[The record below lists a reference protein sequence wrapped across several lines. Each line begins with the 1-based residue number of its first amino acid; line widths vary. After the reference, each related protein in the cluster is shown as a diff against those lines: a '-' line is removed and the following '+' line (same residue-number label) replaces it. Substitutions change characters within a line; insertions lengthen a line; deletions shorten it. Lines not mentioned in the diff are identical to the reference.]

1 MMRERSAD
9 PALARLAHRRARRLP
24 ELLPA
29 SVARRTETGE
39 LRAHSA
45 EPTQNVAGH
54 ALLGNMTVLEGCA
67 LPAAT
72 AAAAVATIS
81 ACQWRRRGAEL
92 SRRSAACEAELEGL
106 REQARVREDEL
117 VQLRKDVGSRD
128 GELERLL
135 KSNRQLAQQH
145 QALAGI
151 PPRLVVPEPPKNRLE
166 LTAGEPG
173 ERVLRL
179 QAELDRRRNGGKR
192 RAKRR
197 EPLTIDSAY
206 DVEGSGGRPAEVKVE
221 MNAAVCEALRR
232 CDPDLESWVRADTRH
247 ILLVIDSPAL
257 GSAAALVDAFPG
269 LANSQQIVIPQYDTA
284 HYVQSIN
291 SPLPNAYV
299 GVRMQRLDQ
308 WLCANASRKFQCR
321 LFLADV
327 ESAFLGHQNRQL
339 CPADDLLRYLRY
351 GYAADRSVL
360 VLTFDMRSGKHRPL
374 ACQHESSAHCS
385 QRCAHRCNLHDRYFQ
400 LHVLSLLPLLPSLLL
415 RVLLLLCVLSMLQSS
430 QH

>member
-1 MMRERSAD
+1 
-9 PALARLAHRRARRLP
+9 
-24 ELLPA
+24 
-29 SVARRTETGE
+29 
-39 LRAHSA
+39 
-45 EPTQNVAGH
+45 
-54 ALLGNMTVLEGCA
+54 MTAVGSWG

-72 AAAAVATIS
+72 AAAAVATVS
-81 ACQWRRRGAEL
+81 ACQWRRRGLEL
-92 SRRSAACEAELEGL
+92 SRQNAACETELDQL
-106 REQARVREDEL
+106 REQAQAQQSEL
-117 VQLRKDVGSRD
+117 AQLRKDVGSKD
-128 GELERLL
+128 GELQRLL

-145 QALAGI
+145 QALADI
-151 PPRLVVPEPPKNRLE
+151 PARLVVPDAPKSQLDV
-166 LTAGEPG
+166 TADKPS

-179 QAELDRRRNGGKR
+179 QAELDRRRKGGKR

-206 DVEGSGGRPAEVKVE
+206 DVAGSGGRPAEVKVE
-221 MNAAVCEALRR
+221 MNAAVCDALRR
-232 CDPDLESWVRADTRH
+232 CDPDLESWIKADTRH
-247 ILLVIDSPAL
+247 ILLVIDSPML
-257 GSAAALVDAFPG
+257 GSAAALVAAFPG

-351 GYAADRSVL
+351 GFAADRSVL
-360 VLTFDMRSGKHRPL
+360 VLTFDMRSGKYTSL
-374 ACQHESSAHCS
+374 ACRHESSAHRS
-385 QRCAHRCNLHDRYFQ
+385 RR
-400 LHVLSLLPLLPSLLL
+400 
-415 RVLLLLCVLSMLQSS
+415 
-430 QH
+430 